1 MRIAL
6 KVGYIGTNYHGFQIQ
21 PDVLTIEAE
30 LFASLKKLN
39 IIKSPHEA
47 NYIASGRTD
56 KGVHALGQ
64 VIAFDTE
71 RPELAIP
78 GAINSNLPG
87 TIWTW
92 ARAQVPHD
100 FDPRRNAKHREYMY
114 IMPGK
119 LDNSLLESASRL
131 IEGEHDFLN
140 FITPEKERNSST
152 LVYNLNIRSIG
163 EFTIMDISADHFLWH
178 MVRKIASALKM
189 IESGKRDIPWL
200 EKMLQPTQF
209 HEALAPAPAHG
220 LILKNVEYNDIDWK
234 EDAYAK
240 KKTSETLGEEFL
252 WHSVMAQTL
261 NELEKAMTLKKE

>member
-6 KVGYIGTNYHGFQIQ
+6 KIGYIGTNYHGFQVQ
-21 PDVLTIEAE
+21 PDVLTIEAM
-30 LFASLKKLN
+30 LFSALIKSNL
-39 IIKSPHEA
+39 IKSPREA

-87 TIWTW
+87 TIWVW
-92 ARAQVPHD
+92 AQAQVPYD
-100 FDPRRNAKHREYMY
+100 FDPRRSAIHREYMY

-119 LDNSLLESASRL
+119 LDISLMGNASRL
-131 IEGEHDFLN
+131 IEGEHDFSN
-140 FITPEKERNSST
+140 FITPEKERSSST
-152 LVYNLNIRSIG
+152 LVYNLIIRSIG
-163 EFTIMDISADHFLWH
+163 EYTIMDISADHFLWH

-189 IESGKRDIPWL
+189 IESGKRDILWL
-200 EKMLQPTQF
+200 EKMLHPSQF

-240 KKTSETLGEEFL
+240 KRKSETLREEFL
-252 WHSVMAQTL
+252 WHSVMAQIIK
-261 NELEKAMTLKKE
+261 ELEKAMTLTD